1 MSTVINTNMQSVI
14 ARDALKLNGRA
25 MADAMEQLSTGKRIN
40 SASDDAAG
48 LAISESIR
56 AQIRG
61 ITQAER
67 NAQDGISMIQ
77 VGEGALSQI
86 ANILIRMRELAVQA
100 ASDTV
105 GQNERRFIDVEYRQS
120 LEEIDRIANG
130 TEYNGVRLLNGTAPA
145 FEIQIGTRNNPLID
159 RVRLFDATS
168 TDSNVAALGINLTS
182 TEDKLS
188 AQNSLGAL
196 DSALAQVNQTRAEF
210 GAVQNR
216 LQAAI
221 NNIMVSRENLSAA
234 NSRIRDTDLAE
245 EVSDLTKNQI
255 LTQAGVSVLAQ
266 ANSAMRS
273 TLSLLGGNA

>member
-1 MSTVINTNMQSVI
+1 MLFRS
-14 ARDALKLNGRA
+14 
-25 MADAMEQLSTGKRIN
+25 
-40 SASDDAAG
+40 
-48 LAISESIR
+48 
-56 AQIRG
+56 
-61 ITQAER
+61 
-67 NAQDGISMIQ
+67 
-77 VGEGALSQI
+77 
-86 ANILIRMRELAVQA
+86 
-100 ASDTV
+100 
-105 GQNERRFIDVEYRQS
+105 
-120 LEEIDRIANG
+120 
-130 TEYNGVRLLNGTAPA
+130 
-145 FEIQIGTRNNPLID
+145 IGTRNNPLID

-196 DSALAQVNQTRAEF
+196 DSALSQVNQTRAEF

-245 EVSDLTKNQI
+245 EVSELTKNQI